1 MDEYER
7 EALDKQ
13 RYYHVVKGNELVQK
27 SRYELSLPEQKTIAY
42 ICSMIKPVD
51 VTDSVQ
57 GIPYQLE
64 YEFNIREYCKVC
76 GFDYDNGKNY
86 ADIKA
91 TLKHLRDKSMW
102 LTMENGS
109 ETLVGWL
116 SRVTVNKQS
125 GIVKIKLDDIL
136 VPFLFDLGQRFT
148 EYRLIQILG
157 MKSAYS
163 VRIYELL
170 KSYAY
175 QKSKTFGL
183 DELKRLLMVDGIES
197 YNRFPDFRRY
207 VLEIAVKEINK
218 LTDLNVS
225 YEAIKKGRKVD
236 KLKFRIETKESIP
249 QLFARLETG
258 KILDEKQK

>member
-1 MDEYER
+1 MDK
-7 EALDKQ
+7 KQ
-13 RYYHVVKGNELVQK
+13 ITNIEVKKNN
-27 SRYELSLPEQKTIAY
+27 RNHIFRY
-42 ICSMIKPVD
+42 IC
-51 VTDSVQ
+51 
-57 GIPYQLE
+57 
-64 YEFNIREYCKVC
+64 
-76 GFDYDNGKNY
+76 
-86 ADIKA
+86 
-91 TLKHLRDKSMW
+91 KH
-102 LTMENGS
+102 E
-109 ETLVGWL
+109 
-116 SRVTVNKQS
+116 
-125 GIVKIKLDDIL
+125 
-136 VPFLFDLGQRFT
+136 
-148 EYRLIQILG
+148 LG

-197 YNRFPDFRRY
+197 YNRFPDFRRK

>member
-1 MDEYER
+1 MDGYEQ
-7 EALDKQ
+7 EMLDNK
-13 RYYHVVKGNELVQK
+13 RLYHVVKGNELVQR
-27 SRYELSLPEQKTIAY
+27 SRFELSLPEQKTIAY

-51 VTDSVQ
+51 AVDRVK
-57 GIPYQLE
+57 GVPYQLE

-102 LTMENGS
+102 LTMEDGA

-116 SRVTVNKQS
+116 SRVTINKQS
-125 GIVKIKLDDIL
+125 GIVKIRLDDIL
-136 VPFLFDLGQRFT
+136 VPFLFDLGQKFT

-175 QKSKTFGL
+175 QKSKTFNL
-183 DELKRLLMVDGIES
+183 DELKRKLMVDGIES
-197 YNRFPDFRRY
+197 YNRFPDFRRF
-207 VLEIAVKEINK
+207 VLDIAVKEINK
-218 LTDLNVS
+218 LTDLDVS
-225 YEAIKKGRKVD
+225 YETIKKGRKID
-236 KLKFRIETKESIP
+236 KIKFRIEEKHPGQQALT
-249 QLFARLETG
+249 RLETSML
-258 KILDEKQK
+258 LDEKRK

>member
-1 MDEYER
+1 MTGVQTC
-7 EALDKQ
+7 AL
-13 RYYHVVKGNELVQK
+13 
-27 SRYELSLPEQKTIAY
+27 PI
-42 ICSMIKPVD
+42 
-51 VTDSVQ
+51 
-57 GIPYQLE
+57 
-64 YEFNIREYCKVC
+64 
-76 GFDYDNGKNY
+76 
-86 ADIKA
+86 
-91 TLKHLRDKSMW
+91 
-102 LTMENGS
+102 
-109 ETLVGWL
+109 
-116 SRVTVNKQS
+116 
-125 GIVKIKLDDIL
+125 
-136 VPFLFDLGQRFT
+136 
-148 EYRLIQILG
+148 
-157 MKSAYS
+157 S

-197 YNRFPDFRRY
+197 YNRFPDFRRK